1 MSYKI
6 LASALLL
13 SIVDAADIVVTDF
26 DTVMEVRYPEY
37 KREVIT
43 VTTEDGYILPLFH
56 IWKESVSDSTK
67 QPVFFQH
74 GATMDGTKWI
84 QDWQQPAPAIQM
96 ADDGHHIYIGN
107 NRGTPYA

>member
-1 MSYKI
+1 MSYKV

-13 SIVDAADIVVTDF
+13 SIVDAADIVATDF

-56 IWKESVSDSTK
+56 IWKEGVSDSTK
-67 QPVFFQH
+67 QPVLFQH
-74 GATMDGTKWI
+74 GAGIDGT
-84 QDWQQPAPAIQM
+84 
-96 ADDGHHIYIGN
+96 
-107 NRGTPYA
+107 